1 MGLVYLKKYIMQ
13 NLWSNLLV
21 FTLLFILS
29 LLGVATAVLLTF
41 AVNAIVAGNVYE
53 FIQWAAINLLVWALF
68 LCTNYFTSV
77 YQEKT
82 IQKMCT
88 QIRVDFAIGVEKSE
102 FEQYHSLSSGQYISW
117 MTTDL
122 KTIED
127 IGFKNVYAYTGGIFS
142 VILSSIALL
151 KYHYILLIATFVLAA
166 MMIFIPNKFTRFIQ
180 EATLKLSKSNET
192 LTNKIKNFL
201 EGFDVLYF
209 ARKRNKLREKF
220 LTISE
225 DFSKEKVNYAKVNGK
240 MNNGIAFLNIVSQML
255 IDLITGLLVITKN
268 VTFGAISTTGNL
280 SSTIFNSLAQLSGQ
294 RMQIKS
300 AYTIFEKF
308 KEVINANESADHSN
322 ETNLEPFETLQLSNL
337 SYSYDNKKVLENLNL
352 TFKRGGKYA
361 IVGESGTGK
370 STLLK
375 IIAGQIQNFD
385 GQYTINGVKQ
395 HKINRD
401 DFQYIDQNVYLF
413 EDTFR
418 NNLTLWDD
426 YTDEAITLSIK
437 KAHINF
443 IEDIDFIIEE
453 NGRNLSGGQK
463 QRIALARSFI
473 QNKKMVLIDEGT
485 SALDKQS
492 AQYIEQALLND
503 PLLTVIMVTHRLDP
517 ESIQLFDEVIDL
529 TPVQNLKMSKQ
540 KNDLLHVKKTN
551 YNIVIPSS

>member
-1 MGLVYLKKYIMQ
+1 MR
-13 NLWSNLLV
+13 NLGSNSMV
-21 FTLLFILS
+21 FALLFLLS
-29 LLGVATAVLLTF
+29 LFGVATAILLTF
-41 AVNAIVAGNVYE
+41 ATNALVSGNIKE
-53 FIQWAAINLLVWALF
+53 FIQWAAINLLAWIL
-68 LCTNYFTSV
+68 LLSTNYFTSV

-88 QIRVDFAIGVEKSE
+88 QIRVDFAKGVEKSE
-102 FEQYHSLSSGQYISW
+102 FEQYHNLSSGQYISW

-127 IGFKNVYAYTGGIFS
+127 IGFKNVYAFIGGIFS

-151 KYHYILLIATFVLAA
+151 KYHYLLLIATFVLAA
-166 MMIFIPNKFTRFIQ
+166 IMIFIPNKFTRFIQ
-180 EATLKLSKSNET
+180 NATLRLSKSNET
-192 LTNKIKNFL
+192 LTNKIKNYL

-220 LTISE
+220 LNISE
-225 DFSKEKVNYAKVNGK
+225 DFSEEKVNYAKVNGK
-240 MNNGIAFLNIVSQML
+240 LNNGIAFLNIFSQL
-255 IDLITGLLVITKN
+255 IIDLITGLLVVTKN
-268 VTFGAISTTGNL
+268 VTFGAISSTGNL

-300 AYTIFEKF
+300 AHIIFEKLN
-308 KEVINANESADHSN
+308 EVINIQ
-322 ETNLEPFETLQLSNL
+322 ETVDQSIEENIEPFETLQLSNL

-375 IIAGQIQNFD
+375 IIAGQIQNYE
-385 GQYTINGVKQ
+385 GQYTINGIIQ
-395 HKINRD
+395 NKINRD

-418 NNLTLWDD
+418 NNITLWDD
-426 YTDEAITLSIK
+426 YKDEDILSSMK
-437 KAHINF
+437 KAHVNF
-443 IEDIDFIIEE
+443 IEDINFIIEE
-453 NGRNLSGGQK
+453 NSRNLSGGQK

-473 QNKKMVLIDEGT
+473 QNKKILLIDEGT

-492 AQYIEQALLND
+492 AQYIEHALLND
-503 PLLTVIMVTHRLDP
+503 PLLTVIMVTHRLDS

-529 TPVQNLKMSKQ
+529 TPVQHLKMPIEKT
-540 KNDLLHVKKTN
+540 LLHAEKP
-551 YNIVIPSS
+551 IILL

>member
-1 MGLVYLKKYIMQ
+1 MGLVNMKKYIMQ

-21 FTLLFILS
+21 FTLLFLLS

-41 AVNAIVAGNVYE
+41 ATNALVAGDIYE
-53 FIQWAAINLLVWALF
+53 FIQWAAINLLAWILF
-68 LCTNYFTSV
+68 LSTNYFTSV

-88 QIRVDFAIGVEKSE
+88 QIRVDFAKGVEKSE

-122 KTIED
+122 KMIED
-127 IGFKNVYAYTGGIFS
+127 IGFKNVYAFTGGIFS
-142 VILSSIALL
+142 VILSSLALL
-151 KYHYILLIATFVLAA
+151 KYHYLLLIATFVLAA
-166 MMIFIPNKFTRFIQ
+166 MMIFIPNIFNRFIQ
-180 EATLKLSKSNET
+180 AATSRLSKSNET

-220 LTISE
+220 LNISE
-225 DFSKEKVNYAKVNGK
+225 DFSKDKVNYAKANGK
-240 MNNGIAFLNIVSQML
+240 MHNGIAFLNIFSQL
-255 IDLITGLLVITKN
+255 IVDLITGLLVITKN

-300 AYTIFEKF
+300 AHAIFEKLND
-308 KEVINANESADHSN
+308 VIDINEADN
-322 ETNLEPFETLQLSNL
+322 PYIENNLEPFETLHLSNL

-375 IIAGQIQNFD
+375 IIAGQIQNFA
-385 GQYTINGVKQ
+385 GHYTINGVKQ
-395 HKINRD
+395 HKITRD

-418 NNLTLWDD
+418 NNITLWED
-426 YTDEAITLSIK
+426 YTDEEITSCMK
-437 KAHINF
+437 QAHINF

-453 NGRNLSGGQK
+453 NSRNLSGGQK

-473 QNKKMVLIDEGT
+473 QNKKILLIDEGT

-492 AQYIEQALLND
+492 AQSIEQALLND
-503 PLLTVIMVTHRLDP
+503 PSLTVIMVTHRLDS
-517 ESIQLFDEVIDL
+517 ESIQLFDDVIDL
-529 TPVQNLKMSKQ
+529 TPVQNIK
-540 KNDLLHVKKTN
+540 LHAKKTN
-551 YNIVIPSS
+551 YNIVIPSI

>member
-1 MGLVYLKKYIMQ
+1 MIHLKKYILQ
-13 NLWSNLLV
+13 NLWSNALV
-21 FTLLFILS
+21 FVLLFLLS
-29 LLGVATAVLLTF
+29 LFGVATAVLLTF
-41 AVNAIVAGNVYE
+41 ALNAIVAGNIHE
-53 FIQWAAINLLVWALF
+53 FIQWGAINLLAWVL
-68 LCTNYFTSV
+68 LLSTNYFTSV

-88 QIRVDFAIGVEKSE
+88 QIRVDFAKGVEQSE
-102 FEQYHSLSSGQYISW
+102 FEQYHRLSSGQYISW

-127 IGFKNVYAYTGGIFS
+127 IGFKNVYALTGGIFS
-142 VILSSIALL
+142 IILSSIALL
-151 KYHYILLIATFVLAA
+151 KYHYLLLIATFVLAA
-166 MMIFIPNKFTRFIQ
+166 IMIFIPGKFTRFIQ
-180 EATLKLSKSNET
+180 NATLRLSKSNET

-209 ARKRNKLREKF
+209 ASKRNKLREKF

-225 DFSKEKVNYAKVNGK
+225 DFSEEKVNYAKVNGK
-240 MNNGIAFLNIVSQML
+240 VNNGIAFLNIVSQLL

-300 AYTIFEKF
+300 AHTIFEKLN
-308 KEVINANESADHSN
+308 EVITIRKTDDLSTK
-322 ETNLEPFETLQLSNL
+322 TNLEPFETLQLRHL
-337 SYSYDNKKVLENLNL
+337 SYSYDKNKVLENVNL

-375 IIAGQIQNFD
+375 IIAGQIQD
-385 GQYTINGVKQ
+385 VEGQITINGVKQ
-395 HKINRD
+395 SKINRD

-418 NNLTLWDD
+418 NNITLWDD
-426 YTDEAITLSIK
+426 YTDEDISSSMK
-437 KAHINF
+437 KAHIKF
-443 IEDIDFIIEE
+443 IENLDFIVEE
-453 NGRNLSGGQK
+453 NSRNLSGGQK

-473 QNKKMVLIDEGT
+473 QNKEILLIDEGT

-492 AQYIEQALLND
+492 AQYIEDAILND
-503 PLLTVIMVTHRLDP
+503 SSLTVIMVTHRLNP
-517 ESIQLFDEVIDL
+517 ESIHLFDEVINL
-529 TPVQNLKMSKQ
+529 TPKQNLKTTIE
-540 KNDLLHVKKTN
+540 KNHYLSTSLN
-551 YNIVIPSS
+551 

>member
-1 MGLVYLKKYIMQ
+1 MIHLKKYILQ
-13 NLWSNLLV
+13 NLWSNALV
-21 FTLLFILS
+21 FTLLFLLS
-29 LLGVATAVLLTF
+29 LFGVATAVLLTF
-41 AVNAIVAGNVYE
+41 AVNAIVAGNIHE
-53 FIQWAAINLLVWALF
+53 FIQWAAINLLAWVL
-68 LCTNYFTSV
+68 LLSTNYFTSV

-88 QIRVDFAIGVEKSE
+88 QIRVDFARGVEKLE
-102 FEQYHSLSSGQYISW
+102 FEQYHCLSSGQYISW
-117 MTTDL
+117 MITDL

-127 IGFKNVYAYTGGIFS
+127 IGFKNVYALTGGIFS
-142 VILSSIALL
+142 IILSSIALL
-151 KYHYILLIATFVLAA
+151 KYHYLLLIATFVLAA
-166 MMIFIPNKFTRFIQ
+166 IMIFIPGKFTRFIQ
-180 EATLKLSKSNET
+180 NATLSLSKSNET

-209 ARKRNKLREKF
+209 ARKRNKLHEKF

-240 MNNGIAFLNIVSQML
+240 MNNGIAFLNIVSQLL

-300 AYTIFEKF
+300 AHTIFEKLN
-308 KEVINANESADHSN
+308 EVITIS
-322 ETNLEPFETLQLSNL
+322 ETDDLSTNMNIEPFETLQLSNL
-337 SYSYDNKKVLENLNL
+337 SYSYDNNKVLENVNL

-375 IIAGQIQNFD
+375 IIAGQIQKFE

-395 HKINRD
+395 DKITRD

-413 EDTFR
+413 EETFR
-418 NNLTLWDD
+418 NNITLWDD
-426 YTDEAITLSIK
+426 YTDEDIYLIMK

-443 IEDIDFIIEE
+443 IENLDFIVEE
-453 NGRNLSGGQK
+453 NSRNLSGGQK
-463 QRIALARSFI
+463 QRISLARSFI
-473 QNKKMVLIDEGT
+473 QNKKILLIDEGT

-492 AQYIEQALLND
+492 AQYIEEAILND
-503 PLLTVIMVTHRLDP
+503 PSLTVIMVTHRLNP
-517 ESIQLFDEVIDL
+517 ESIHLFDAVINL
-529 TPVQNLKMSKQ
+529 TPKQ
-540 KNDLLHVKKTN
+540 KLKTTIEKN
-551 YNIVIPSS
+551 YYQSTSIT